1 MIEMKKLDT
10 HFTLE
15 TLFSSLL
22 HLLCVTELVLR
33 LLSLDCAS
41 DFLWGFFLGRG
52 GSTCEKSKERNP
64 PYLPLML

>member
-1 MIEMKKLDT
+1 MIEMNKLDT

-22 HLLCVTELVLR
+22 HLLCVTGLVLR

-41 DFLWGFFLGRG
+41 DFLWEGWARG
-52 GSTCEKSKERNP
+52 GFNLREKQGENSSLP
-64 PYLPLML
+64 PTYA